1 MNLARAADRRARVLV
16 GARAPFRAPADS
28 VDYAPLEL
36 ARLELTGTT
45 SLDRPAPPPRDSSTE
60 PTTESRLLLWTKSS
74 TRFAWKAALAEHRRI
89 VHEAC
94 AAERRIEVDTQL
106 SGSLSLSAV
115 SSTRPLVA
123 NVAFCRVLC

>member
-1 MNLARAADRRARVLV
+1 MSQENVEIVRRVNEAFVARDM
-16 GARAPFRAPADS
+16 
-28 VDYAPLEL
+28 E
-36 ARLELTGTT
+36 
-45 SLDRPAPPPRDSSTE
+45 
-60 PTTESRLLLWTKSS
+60 
-74 TRFAWKAALAEHRRI
+74 ALMAEHRRI

-94 AAERRIEVDTQL
+94 AAERGIEVDTQL

>member
-1 MNLARAADRRARVLV
+1 M
-16 GARAPFRAPADS
+16 
-28 VDYAPLEL
+28 E
-36 ARLELTGTT
+36 
-45 SLDRPAPPPRDSSTE
+45 
-60 PTTESRLLLWTKSS
+60 
-74 TRFAWKAALAEHRRI
+74 ALMAEHRRI

-94 AAERRIEVDTQL
+94 AAERGIEVDTQL

>member
-45 SLDRPAPPPRDSSTE
+45 SLDRPAPHPRESSSERGDDSTAGLDE
-60 PTTESRLLLWTKSS
+60 KQE
-74 TRFAWKAALAEHRRI
+74 
-89 VHEAC
+89 
-94 AAERRIEVDTQL
+94 
-106 SGSLSLSAV
+106 
-115 SSTRPLVA
+115 
-123 NVAFCRVLC
+123 CRARQAH

>member
-45 SLDRPAPPPRDSSTE
+45 SLGTE
-60 PTTESRLLLWTKSS
+60 PTTESRLGH
-74 TRFAWKAALAEHRRI
+74 AD
-89 VHEAC
+89 
-94 AAERRIEVDTQL
+94 AERAYLLLCTRSR
-106 SGSLSLSAV
+106 SGAV
-115 SSTRPLVA
+115 R
-123 NVAFCRVLC
+123 